1 MIAVILNGCNK
12 PIAQPEGK
20 VIVDSENY
28 PKMPGDYQ
36 WKEKDVEINT
46 LSSLEISRC
55 IRNIRSRKRRYNK
68 I

>member
-1 MIAVILNGCNK
+1 MIAVILTGCNK

-28 PKMPGDYQ
+28 HMMPGDYH

-46 LSSLEISRC
+46 LSSLDI
-55 IRNIRSRKRRYNK
+55 KD
-68 I
+68 